1 MARKERKITIRTRA
15 WTILPKCLFPGP
27 RIVPDKVK
35 QVFEPFFTS
44 KAQGMG
50 IGLSIARTIIEAHSG
65 RIWADNQTTGG
76 AVFHIS
82 LPLA

>member
-1 MARKERKITIRTRA
+1 MDHLAEVSIPDT
-15 WTILPKCLFPGP
+15 GP

-50 IGLSIARTIIEAHSG
+50 IGLSIARTIVEAQVV
-65 RIWADNQTTGG
+65 A
-76 AVFHIS
+76 
-82 LPLA
+82 